1 MAQFIIGEQYFQFF
15 KYIHLIKNELA
26 DPCNSW
32 ITLSDNP
39 ASKDIPSLPTIL
51 SFTD

>member
-1 MAQFIIGEQYFQFF
+1 MAQFLIGEQYFQFF

-26 DPCNSW
+26 DLCNTW

-39 ASKDIPSLPTIL
+39 ASKGILYLPTIL